1 MQFMNIKLRFPRS
14 LIVRLGFLF
23 ILILFSVAILYTTN
37 QNALNAR
44 ALADQSLRNTAL
56 ALSAAAESALT
67 ARGRDAV
74 EELRNILSDRVVAY
88 ALIADGDGV
97 ILYHTNERLVG
108 SKMQDMPLKIDDIAA
123 GKGEWIKLG
132 TGMSAYAFYSL
143 YHMPDGGTKVLR
155 LVLHTRSAELI
166 IIRADRQWWVVGGIL
181 LLLWTFGILLDWIF
195 IRQIRL
201 EEEMEREKQL
211 GLIGQMSA
219 VLAHEIRNALGS
231 VKGYVQY
238 LNEKTAPSDPRK
250 GVFALVLQGTAR
262 IESLVSELLVFAR
275 KEEYRRETISLEP
288 LLREA
293 VFSAAD
299 AGQGGVQWGR
309 VEGAVLADRE
319 KLLRV
324 FVNVIRNAW
333 EAVGG
338 NGAGVRIEAVPKGR
352 WIFVVV
358 EDEGPGLTP
367 EVEGRLFTPFFT
379 TRTSGTGLGLTIAR
393 KLVEGMGGRI
403 TLNNRVDKKGAVA
416 TIQLVKG

>member
-1 MQFMNIKLRFPRS
+1 MRFPRS
-14 LIVRLGFLF
+14 LIVRLGFFF
-23 ILILFSVAILYTTN
+23 ILTLFSVAMIYTTY
-37 QNALNAR
+37 QNSLNAR
-44 ALADQSLRNTAL
+44 ALADQSLRSTAL

-67 ARGRDAV
+67 ARGKDTAA
-74 EELRNILSDRVVAY
+74 ELKNILSDRVVAY

-108 SKMQDMPLKIDDIAA
+108 STMQDMPLKIDDIAA
-123 GKGEWIKLG
+123 GEGEWITLG
-132 TGMSAYAFYSL
+132 TGMSAYAFHSL
-143 YHMPDGGTKVLR
+143 YQMPDGDKKVLR

-166 IIRADRQWWVVGGIL
+166 ITRADRQWWVVGGIL
-181 LLLWTFGILLDWIF
+181 LLLWTLGILLDRIF
-195 IRQIRL
+195 IRQTRL

-238 LNEKTAPSDPRK
+238 LDEKTAPSDQRK
-250 GVFALVLQGTAR
+250 GIFALVLQGTAR
-262 IESLVSELLVFAR
+262 IESLVSEMLVFAK
-275 KEEYRRETISLEP
+275 KEEYRTETIPLAP

-293 VFSAAD
+293 VFSAAGD
-299 AGQGGVQWGR
+299 GHGGVQWGS
-309 VEGAVLADRE
+309 VEGAALADRE

-324 FVNVIRNAW
+324 VVNVVRNGW
-333 EAVGG
+333 EAAGG
-338 NGAGVRIEAVPKGR
+338 DGAGVRIETMPKGR
-352 WIFVVV
+352 WIVVVV

-379 TRTSGTGLGLTIAR
+379 TRASGTGLGLTIAR

-403 TLNNRVDKKGAVA
+403 TLNNRVDQKGAVA
-416 TIQLVKG
+416 TIQLIKG